1 MQNIAAI
8 TGGAGGIG
16 EATAVRLIE
25 AGWQVV
31 LLDRDADTAAS
42 VAQRLGCRSHPIDVT
57 DRASI
62 EAAADFIDRE
72 VGPCTGLVA
81 AAAIFENPQAPEDQ
95 DPAAWRAVMQTNV
108 DGTYWTATA
117 FGRRMVE
124 RRRGAIVTLGSMVGM
139 NSSPLFAYGT
149 SKAAIASFS
158 AGLAVAWG
166 HSGVRVNCVS
176 PGPTLTPALAASY
189 ARGERDPVARL
200 KFTALG
206 RQILPPEV
214 ANAIAFLMSDQASA
228 ITGVELPVDG
238 GIMAAQLWSLYG
250 GVPGAS
256 QPHDTI

>member
-1 MQNIAAI
+1 MDKIAAI

-16 EATAVRLIE
+16 QATAASLIE
-25 AGWQVV
+25 KGWAVV
-31 LLDRDADTAAS
+31 LLDRDADATAA
-42 VAQRLGCRSHPIDVT
+42 VAARLGCLSHPIDVSSR
-57 DRASI
+57 DNI
-62 EAAADFIDRE
+62 EAAAAFVDRE

-81 AAAIFENPQAPEDQ
+81 AAAVFENPQAPEDQ
-95 DPAAWRAVMQTNV
+95 DPEAWRAIMQTNV
-108 DGTYWTATA
+108 DGTFWTATA

-124 RRRGAIVTLGSMVGM
+124 RKRGAIVTLGSMVGM

-200 KFTALG
+200 RFTALG

-214 ANAIAFLMSDQASA
+214 ANSIAFLISDQASA

-250 GVPGAS
+250 GVPGVA
-256 QPHDTI
+256 

>member
-8 TGGAGGIG
+8 KGGAGGIG
-16 EATAVRLIE
+16 EACAVRLIE
-25 AGWQVV
+25 MGWTVV
-31 LLDRDADTAAS
+31 LLDRDEAAAAT
-42 VAQRLGCRSHPIDVT
+42 VAARLGCLSHAIDVGSR
-57 DRASI
+57 DSI
-62 EAAADFIDRE
+62 EAAADFVDRE
-72 VGPCTGLVA
+72 VGPCSGLVA
-81 AAAIFENPQAPEDQ
+81 AAAIFENPHAPEDQ
-95 DPAAWRAVMQTNV
+95 DPDAWRAILQTNI

-124 RRRGAIVTLGSMVGM
+124 RKRGSIVTLGSMVGM

-166 HSGVRVNCVS
+166 RSGVRVNCVS

-200 KFTALG
+200 RFTALG
-206 RQILPPEV
+206 RQVLPEEV
-214 ANAIAFLMSDQASA
+214 ANVIAFLMSDQASA
-228 ITGVELPVDG
+228 VTGIELPVDG

-250 GVPGAS
+250 GVPGAA
-256 QPHDTI
+256 